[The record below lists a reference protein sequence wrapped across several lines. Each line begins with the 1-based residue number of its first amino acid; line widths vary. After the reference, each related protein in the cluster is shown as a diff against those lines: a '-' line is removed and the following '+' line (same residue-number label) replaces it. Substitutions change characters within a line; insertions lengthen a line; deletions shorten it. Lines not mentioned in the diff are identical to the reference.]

1 MTRNTV
7 ARIAAD
13 RRGRRAETLAV
24 WWLRL
29 KGYAILG
36 RRVQTVVGEIDIVA
50 RRGGTLAFVE
60 VKRRDSLDKALMAL
74 HPAALARVARAAHAL
89 SGRYASGRYGGVSQ
103 VRIDAVLV
111 VPRSWPRHMKAVWQG
126 EG

>member
-1 MTRNTV
+1 MARDSA

-13 RRGRRAETLAV
+13 RRGRRAETLAA

-29 KGYAILG
+29 KGYAIIA
-36 RRVQTVVGEIDIVA
+36 RRVQTPVGEIDLVA
-50 RRGGTLAFVE
+50 KRAGTLVFVE
-60 VKRRDSLDKALMAL
+60 VKRRDSLDKAMLAL

-89 SGRYASGRYGGVSQ
+89 SGRYGAVRD

-111 VPRSWPRHMKAVWQG
+111 VPGSWPRHLQAVWRG
-126 EG
+126 ER